1 MNSPTSQYIEDNIM
15 RIIAA
20 SLLFSAIA
28 LAPTAFAAEPK
39 DDSQTSGNSAEN
51 SSDNSE
57 AETQKSE
64 KPREAKKICRRIQD
78 MGSRRSQRVCM
89 TREQWK
95 DFNNAN

>member
-1 MNSPTSQYIEDNIM
+1 M
-15 RIIAA
+15 RIVVA

-28 LAPTAFAAEPK
+28 LAPTALAAEPRA
-39 DDSQTSGNSAEN
+39 DSQTSEDSAEN

-57 AETQKSE
+57 GAAQKPE

-78 MGSRRSQRVCM
+78 MGSRRTQRVCM

-95 DFNNAN
+95 DYNNAN